1 MIRISG
7 LDVAMAQAAFP
18 ERKKNKQRCVNFLLL
33 LLTAALYTLEMGQ
46 GKVT

>member
-1 MIRISG
+1 
-7 LDVAMAQAAFP
+7 MAQAAFP
-18 ERKKNKQRCVNFLLL
+18 ERKTKKMCVNSLLL

>member
-1 MIRISG
+1 
-7 LDVAMAQAAFP
+7 MAQAAFP
-18 ERKKNKQRCVNFLLL
+18 ERKKKNMCVNFLRL